1 MKPLIRALRYIV
13 PHLPTAFGA
22 LLCMLLVSA
31 ANLVAP
37 QLIRRAIDDGI
48 IAGDFGVILMV
59 TAGLIGI
66 ALARGAFTWGQN
78 YLAER
83 TSQGAAYDLRNEIYG
98 KLQTL
103 SFSFHDQSQTG
114 QLMTRVT
121 SDVDMVRMFIGMG
134 FLQLVGALTMIFGA
148 SAVLLAM
155 NWRLAL
161 VAIATLPLILVSF
174 GLFAS
179 RAQPLFASIQAKLGA
194 LNTVLQEN
202 LAGVRVV
209 KAFVRESYE
218 ADRYGRANEDLLVEN
233 LKVVRI
239 FSTAFP
245 LTFFMSSLGTV
256 AVIWYGGTLVI
267 GGMLTIG
274 ELVAFTT
281 YLGILTFPVFMLGMI
296 TAMTARSGASA
307 KRIFEVLDAQ
317 SEVVELPDAIEL
329 PPLEGRVAFEDVG
342 FRYVGAERPAL
353 ENVSFV
359 AEPGQ
364 TVAIVGT
371 TGSGKS
377 TVTNLIPRFY
387 DATGG
392 RVVVDGHDVRDVTL
406 ASLRGQ
412 IGIVL
417 QDTLLFSGTIRD
429 NIAYGVPGASLED
442 VVRAAKLAQAHG
454 FIDVLPAGY
463 DSRVGEGGVGLS
475 GGQMQRIAIA
485 RALLLDPRIL
495 ILDDST
501 SAVDAETE
509 YQLQRALDA
518 LLGRRTSFVIAQRI
532 STVRGA
538 DQILVIDNARI
549 VARGT
554 HDELL
559 ATSALYGEI
568 VASQLR
574 DDSRALSGTA
584 VDADVGVGRS
594 ESPATIPTKA
604 EA

>member
-1 MKPLIRALRYIV
+1 MKPLVRALRYIV
-13 PHLPTAFGA
+13 PYWPTAAGG
-22 LLCMLLVSA
+22 LLCMVLVSA
-31 ANLVAP
+31 ANLIAP
-37 QLIRRAIDDGI
+37 QLIRRVIDDGI
-48 IAGDFGVILMV
+48 VAGNPSAIFAA
-59 TAGLIGI
+59 TAGLLGI
-66 ALARGAFTWGQN
+66 AVARGAFTWCQN
-78 YLAER
+78 YLSER
-83 TSQGAAYDLRNEIYG
+83 TSQGVAYDMRNEIYG
-98 KLQTL
+98 KLQSL
-103 SFSFHDQSQTG
+103 SFSYHDQSQTG

-148 SAVLLAM
+148 SAVLIAM

-161 VAIATLPLILVSF
+161 VAIATLPLILLAF
-174 GLFAS
+174 GIFAG
-179 RAQPLFASIQAKLGA
+179 RAHPLFAAIQAKLGA

-209 KAFVRESYE
+209 KAFVRERFE
-218 ADRYGRANEDLLVEN
+218 AERYSRANEELLAQN
-233 LKVVRI
+233 LKVVRV

-267 GGMLTIG
+267 GGSLTIG

-296 TAMTARSGASA
+296 TTMTARSGASA
-307 KRIFEVLDAQ
+307 KRVFEVLDAQ
-317 SEVVELPDAIEL
+317 SEVTDRPDAIAL
-329 PPLEGRVAFEDVG
+329 PPLQGRVAFQDVS
-342 FRYVGAERPAL
+342 FRYAGAERPAL
-353 ENVSFV
+353 QDVSFV

-364 TVAIVGT
+364 TIAIVGS

-377 TVTNLIPRFY
+377 TITSLIPRFY
-387 DATGG
+387 DVTGG
-392 RVVVDGHDVRDVTL
+392 RVTVDGRDVRDVTL

-429 NIAYGVPGASLED
+429 NIAYGVPDASLDD
-442 VVRAAKLAQAHG
+442 VVRVAKLAQAHD
-454 FIDVLPAGY
+454 FIAALPQGY

-475 GGQMQRIAIA
+475 GGQMQRVAIA
-485 RALLLDPRIL
+485 RALLLDPRVL

-509 YQLQRALDA
+509 YQIQRALDE
-518 LLGRRTSFVIAQRI
+518 LIGHRTSFVIAQRI

-538 DQILVIDNARI
+538 DQILVVDNARI

-554 HDELL
+554 HEELL

-568 VASQLR
+568 VASQLH
-574 DDSRALSGTA
+574 DDTAPLVGAGSAPEGGGAALDT
-584 VDADVGVGRS
+584 R
-594 ESPATIPTKA
+594 PTGL